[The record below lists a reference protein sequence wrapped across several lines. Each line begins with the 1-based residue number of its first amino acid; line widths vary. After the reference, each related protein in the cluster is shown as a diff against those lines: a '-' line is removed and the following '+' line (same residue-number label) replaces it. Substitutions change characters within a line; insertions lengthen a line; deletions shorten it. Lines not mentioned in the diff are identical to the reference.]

1 MSMNLKELI
10 RRKKE
15 EEKQKYGDEK
25 WVKRGLIEMDKLKEQ
40 IVEKSSSEVIIKRD
54 LTEEE
59 IQQIQQE
66 NKENKQIENTIHANI
81 SRPSTAKENKKI
93 SQHKNRD
100 G

>member
-66 NKENKQIENTIHANI
+66 NKENEQIE
-81 SRPSTAKENKKI
+81 
-93 SQHKNRD
+93 D
-100 G
+100 